1 LILKSDDNLL
11 AEERLKLSLHVTK
24 SGLSEDSTYLLD
36 IEVSKELTLNELK
49 EIVCDQV
56 DCISTDHLRLREKNY
71 NMFFGRILKDSKKTL
86 K

>member
-1 LILKSDDNLL
+1 
-11 AEERLKLSLHVTK
+11 
-24 SGLSEDSTYLLD
+24 
-36 IEVSKELTLNELK
+36 LNELK